1 MVHSTVVCGR
11 SSVVH
16 RPQGTSMPAK
26 TTAVIVGAGHRA
38 IVYASY
44 AKSQPDALEIVGVAD
59 PSPLRRELM
68 TQMFDLRPDR
78 CFKTAEALGARSSL
92 RRLRHQLYHGLLAR
106 ANSLPLLEAGYH
118 ILLEKPFA
126 STRTK

>member
-1 MVHSTVVCGR
+1 
-11 SSVVH
+11 
-16 RPQGTSMPAK
+16 MPAK

-44 AKSQPDALEIVGVAD
+44 AKSQPDELEIVGVAD

-78 CFKTAEALGARSSL
+78 CFETAEVCP
-92 RRLRHQLYHGLLAR
+92 HQLQKKALFALVVIKNGPFSY
-106 ANSLPLLEAGYH
+106 AGY
-118 ILLEKPFA
+118 F
-126 STRTK
+126 